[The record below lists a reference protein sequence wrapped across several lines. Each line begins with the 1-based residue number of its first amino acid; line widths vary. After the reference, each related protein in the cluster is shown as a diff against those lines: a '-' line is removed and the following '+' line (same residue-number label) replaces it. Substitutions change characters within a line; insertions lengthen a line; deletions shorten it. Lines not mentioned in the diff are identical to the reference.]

1 MALHPM
7 NRSCYALAGLLA
19 LAAAFPARAHVEL
32 TPSTAAAGSEYIGY
46 IRVTH
51 GCSGWAT
58 TSLRIDIP
66 ADVLDAKP
74 QPKPGWSLKVE
85 RAGGPSDG
93 DEQGRVIAITWI
105 GGPLDD
111 TQWEE
116 FGLSARLPKRS
127 GVVVF
132 PAVQTCQQGEAHWTD
147 VPAPGQKGHLAHPA
161 PTVTLVPAGAG
172 MAMTMPTA
180 H

>member
-1 MALHPM
+1 M
-7 NRSCYALAGLLA
+7 NRSYYAVAGLLV
-19 LAAAFPARAHVEL
+19 LAAAVPAKAHVEF
-32 TPSTAAAGSEYIGY
+32 SQDTAPAGSEYVGY

-58 TSLRIDIP
+58 TSLRIEIP

-111 TQWEE
+111 TQWDE
-116 FGLSARLPKRS
+116 FGVSARLPKRS

-132 PAVQTCQQGEAHWTD
+132 PAIQTCQQGEARWTE
-147 VPAPGQKGHLAHPA
+147 VPTPGQKGNLAHPA
-161 PTVTLVPAGAG
+161 PIVNLSPAGG
-172 MAMTMPTA
+172 GTDMTMPMGQ
-180 H
+180 

>member
-1 MALHPM
+1 MKQFLCAVGGVV
-7 NRSCYALAGLLA
+7 AFAGVS
-19 LAAAFPARAHVEL
+19 PAQAHVTL
-32 TPSTAAAGSEYIGY
+32 SQTTASAGSNFFAYFRIG
-46 IRVTH
+46 H

-93 DEQGRVIAITWI
+93 DEQGRVIAITWF

-111 TQWEE
+111 TQWDE
-116 FGLSARLPKRS
+116 FGIAARLPKRS
-127 GVVVF
+127 GVVAF
-132 PAVQTCQQGEAHWTD
+132 PAIQTCQQGEARWTD
-147 VPAPGQKGHLAHPA
+147 VPTPGQSGHLAHPA
-161 PTVTLVPAGAG
+161 PTVTLSPPGG
-172 MAMTMPTA
+172 GMDMAMPMT